1 MDGLE
6 VIKKAKDRF
15 KKDGFSF
22 PTVIMLTAI
31 EDTRL
36 RYTCLRE
43 NYVDHFFTK
52 PAPVEELEAIIKY
65 VMKSVS

>member
-6 VIKKAKDRF
+6 VLKKARDHL
-15 KKDGFSF
+15 KKDGLIF

-36 RYTCLRE
+36 R
-43 NYVDHFFTK
+43 D
-52 PAPVEELEAIIKY
+52 
-65 VMKSVS
+65 